1 MRKLVY
7 LLLVICLTISLVGCG
22 GKIANTEE
30 EMLGMLCLLS
40 CGPYL
45 LCG

>member
-30 EMLGMLCLLS
+30 MLGMLCLL
-40 CGPYL
+40 
-45 LCG
+45 LCKP